1 MKVASIY
8 GLLISFVATS
18 VFSQELSLFEDIDRN
33 DENARRPQRTA
44 ANPVGSAD
52 PEFTLVGVARF
63 GNEASITIQDSAG
76 QRITLKNQ
84 LESQSSI
91 PGYPGFSLKGIDANQ
106 VTIQYPE
113 GVFCVENQDAGVACV
128 DERNAILTLSN
139 ASPLIAPDVAS
150 DIGRRSAQTAE
161 QEEPLNP
168 FEALRQRSRNPDA
181 PVQAE
186 EQFRP
191 RRINPDE
198 VPTGMRV
205 VSTPF
210 GDRLVE
216 DI

>member
-1 MKVASIY
+1 M
-8 GLLISFVATS
+8 
-18 VFSQELSLFEDIDRN
+18 
-33 DENARRPQRTA
+33 
-44 ANPVGSAD
+44 
-52 PEFTLVGVARF
+52 
-63 GNEASITIQDSAG
+63 
-76 QRITLKNQ
+76 
-84 LESQSSI
+84 
-91 PGYPGFSLKGIDANQ
+91 
-106 VTIQYPE
+106 
-113 GVFCVENQDAGVACV
+113 ACV